1 MGLAF
6 LSYRSWAGGAKFRQ
20 FFPINF
26 SVYAKV
32 IHKFLLYSSRMFLLF
47 CALLLVCVKLR
58 KIIVYF
64 LPHGDTDHLKAC

>member
-26 SVYAKV
+26 SVYAEV
-32 IHKFLLYSSRMFLLF
+32 IHKFLLYSSRMFLLSSPF
-47 CALLLVCVKLR
+47 YWCVLNCAK
-58 KIIVYF
+58 
-64 LPHGDTDHLKAC
+64 